1 MYSIDKEHFA
11 AFIGELRKEKGFTQ
25 KELAEKLFISDKA
38 VSKWER
44 GLSLPDTA
52 LLIPLSEVL
61 DVTVTEL
68 LKGER
73 LTKDT
78 KLEIE
83 DVEKIITGTIDISN
97 QEIEEKT
104 SNHQNWKKIFII
116 CASTSI
122 LEILFLFLFARSIM
136 TDLYNLITGTI
147 ILSFFSGYLCIFI
160 KERLPKYYDEN
171 KISSYSDGFLR
182 MNLPFVSFN
191 NTNWPHIIKA
201 GRFWSCAAMIAQPA
215 FVLLVYLILPPH
227 LKLFANLAILP
238 TTLGAFGPM
247 VYNAYKYQ

>member
-11 AFIGELRKEKGFTQ
+11 TFISELRKEKGFTQ

-78 KLEIE
+78 KLKIE
-83 DVEKIITGTIDISN
+83 DVEKIVAGTIDISN
-97 QEIEEKT
+97 QEIVEKT
-104 SNHQNWKKIFII
+104 SDKNNWKKIFGI
-116 CASTSI
+116 CAIASL
-122 LEILFLFLFARSIM
+122 LEILVIYLYDAKIIAN
-136 TDLYNLITGTI
+136 LYNLLLCTGM
-147 ILSFFSGYLCIFI
+147 LVLFGGYLCIFI

-171 KISSYSDGFLR
+171 KIGSYADGFLR
-182 MNLPFVSFN
+182 MNLPGVSFN

-201 GRFWSCAAMIAQPA
+201 GRFWTCAALIIQPIITL
-215 FVLLVYLILPPH
+215 FIYLLLPTH
-227 LKLFANLAILP
+227 LKLYANFAMLP
-238 TTLGAFGPM
+238 ITLGAFVPM
-247 VYNAYKYQ
+247 IYSAYKYQ

>member
-25 KELAEKLFISDKA
+25 KELAEKLFVSDKA

-61 DVTVTEL
+61 GVTVTEL
-68 LKGER
+68 LSGER
-73 LTKDT
+73 LPKDS
-78 KLEIE
+78 KLEIG
-83 DVEKIITGTIDISN
+83 DIEKIVTGTIDISN
-97 QEIEEKT
+97 QEIEEKI
-104 SNHQNWKKIFII
+104 NDKNNWKKIFYTCFAI
-116 CASTSI
+116 SL
-122 LEILFLFLFARSIM
+122 LEILLLLLFAHSLIL
-136 TDLYNLITGTI
+136 DLYCLITGTI
-147 ILSFFSGYLCIFI
+147 LLSFFSGYLCIFI

-182 MNLPFVSFN
+182 MNLPFVRFN

-215 FVLLVYLILPPH
+215 FVLLVYLILPPD